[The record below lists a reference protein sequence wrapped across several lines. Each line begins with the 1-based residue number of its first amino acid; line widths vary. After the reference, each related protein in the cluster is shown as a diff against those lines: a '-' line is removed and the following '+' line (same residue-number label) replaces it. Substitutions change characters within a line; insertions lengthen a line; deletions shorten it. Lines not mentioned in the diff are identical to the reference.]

1 MNCIFIVETAGD
13 MQQFSTKDGMMLAQT
28 VKLREIG
35 QGPKYAQRW
44 LVDNVSGRDL
54 KPYIG
59 KPVGCCLEN
68 WVSTSKEGREFNNIR
83 IREVVILAED
93 ESNKSF

>member
-13 MQQFSTKDGMMLAQT
+13 MQQFQTKDGIMLAQT
-28 VKLREIG
+28 VKLRELTG
-35 QGPKYAQRW
+35 AKYAQRW
-44 LVDNVSGRDL
+44 IVDNVSGRDL

-83 IREVVILAED
+83 IREAVILAED
-93 ESNKSF
+93 ETNKSF